1 MKKIFLLILL
11 IPLFTFAANYKQLVS
26 DKKLTYLNE
35 KCSGMSFVGNS
46 SNAFMY
52 MEKDGAC
59 SPLLFFDAKW
69 ISNDTVMLTERE
81 SSSKKSKHVFILQF
95 QSVYGNK
102 VTIKDIR
109 VGGNS
114 KLDEIRI
121 FTMKPLPMYD

>member
-1 MKKIFLLILL
+1 MRKIFLLVLL

-35 KCSGMSFVGNS
+35 KCTGMSFVENS

-69 ISNDTVMLTERE
+69 INNDTVMLTERE

-95 QSVYGNK
+95 QSVYGDK
-102 VTIKDIR
+102 VTVKDIR
-109 VGGNS
+109 VGGDS
-114 KLDEIRI
+114 KSDEIRV
-121 FTMKPLPMYD
+121 FTIKPLPMYD